1 MIVIIAR
8 WSSLKGNY
16 NLSAVYEPILSS
28 FTGKDWIYILNPSLL
43 LMMREMLYI
52 WCLKVAAGQ
61 LEAARFLL
69 TICSRCWNQNH
80 CRYPCFV
87 SHNITGAGAEPG
99 TLVWERLP
107 LVGSCHELHGDED
120 HHRDAGVGLWSWWYI
135 SQGEVYA
142 VKKKENIIGALWF
155 RQGWSSSLTSSS
167 LLSSSSWTY
176 CNHDITKM
184 DHLM

>member
-107 LVGSCHELHGDED
+107 LVG
-120 HHRDAGVGLWSWWYI
+120 WWWW
-135 SQGEVYA
+135 G
-142 VKKKENIIGALWF
+142 
-155 RQGWSSSLTSSS
+155 
-167 LLSSSSWTY
+167 SSSWCWCWFVIVMVYITGRSVRGEKEREHY
-176 CNHDITKM
+176 RSVMVSPRLVIVIDIVFFVVVIIM
-184 DHLM
+184 NLL